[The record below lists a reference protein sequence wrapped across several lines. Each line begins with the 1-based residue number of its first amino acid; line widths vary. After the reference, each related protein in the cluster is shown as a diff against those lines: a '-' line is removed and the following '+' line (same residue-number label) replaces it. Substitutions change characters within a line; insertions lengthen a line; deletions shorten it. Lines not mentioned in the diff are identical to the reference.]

1 MFAGKTLID
10 FTSWFSPYDFE
21 KNDTII
27 WNILSISES
36 NSIEIMDKTNL
47 TNQAKFKLNEISKI

>member
-1 MFAGKTLID
+1 MID

-27 WNILSISES
+27 WNILSIGES

-47 TNQAKFKLNEISKI
+47 TDQAKFKLNEISKI